1 MIEQFIPLT
10 RNDADGDWRRAYLSL
25 RDMNRALDESI
36 TEMQACLTHPKLA
49 RGAVRYQTGKLTIEG
64 LSLIGDRIDAQGR
77 QSRGPVFL
85 CGYGHFDQAR
95 KDLPR
100 FPGYG
105 VNLIQSA
112 EFGPSGVL
120 TSENEV
126 SYDPI
131 NTLVHTLDIAATNN
145 VRVDFLLSPHLVP
158 GWLAQKYPRLGTGGF
173 VGFPVDLPEGKFV
186 MEKYL
191 RTLIPMIKDKPALN
205 SICLANEPVFAYTPG
220 AANTKPMWT
229 EYPDGALWRHQEPQ
243 CHLRIKLYELR
254 RRADGRLRL
263 VHV

>member
-1 MIEQFIPLT
+1 M
-10 RNDADGDWRRAYLSL
+10 
-25 RDMNRALDESI
+25 
-36 TEMQACLTHPKLA
+36 
-49 RGAVRYQTGKLTIEG
+49 
-64 LSLIGDRIDAQGR
+64 
-77 QSRGPVFL
+77 
-85 CGYGHFDQAR
+85 
-95 KDLPR
+95 
-100 FPGYG
+100 
-105 VNLIQSA
+105 NLIQSA

-173 VGFPVDLPEGKFV
+173 VGFPVDLPKGKFV

-229 EYPDGALWRHQEPQ
+229 EYLMERYGDIKNLNATCGSSYTNFDAVPMDGYDWCMFNRQRFAAWHGWMAGVIPRWLQTCRSTPKSAPW
-243 CHLRIKLYELR
+243 
-254 RRADGRLRL
+254 
-263 VHV
+263 